1 MGSIKKRSNAFSSMS
16 MSFLDVMSC
25 GFGSVVLIFLILD
38 HQMSEQQPQVD
49 PALMNEVRLLQ
60 EDIVDGQDNLVTVR
74 NTLAEVNLE
83 VVEAQGLAER
93 IQTEITDFLEQL
105 ANMENTVASE
115 ESLEQLRAEI
125 RTLEEELQ
133 RMQASAIEESG
144 LSASAFVGEGNRQYL
159 TGMFL
164 GGNRIMI
171 LIDTSAS
178 MLDETVVNILRTR
191 NMPDASKQ
199 AAEKWQRA
207 VRTVEWISSQMP
219 VASQYQIYGFNAD
232 FTSALPG
239 TEGSWLEVA
248 DRDELNR
255 ALEGVKGF
263 IPTQGTNLA
272 NVFQAAAQMSPPPD
286 NIYLITDGLPTL
298 SNRRSSGN
306 LVTPQQRLELF
317 EDAVE
322 YLPDRTPVNVILL
335 PLEGDPAASAAYW
348 QLAQITRGS
357 FLAPARDWP

>member
-1 MGSIKKRSNAFSSMS
+1 MGSIKKRRNSFNSMS

-49 PALMNEVRLLQ
+49 PALMNEVRMLQ
-60 EDIVDGQDNLVTVR
+60 EDIVDGQDNLVRVR
-74 NTLAEVNLE
+74 NTLAEVSLE
-83 VVEAQGLAER
+83 VVEAQGLAAR

-105 ANMENTVASE
+105 ANMENTMTSE

-191 NMPDASKQ
+191 NMPDDSKRS
-199 AAEKWQRA
+199 AEKWQRA

-255 ALEGVKGF
+255 ALDGVKSF

-298 SNRRSSGN
+298 SNRRSSSN

-335 PLEGDPAASAAYW
+335 PLEGDPAAPAAYW

-357 FLAPARDWP
+357 FLTPARDWP

>member
-1 MGSIKKRSNAFSSMS
+1 MAAIKKRRSAFSPTSLA
-16 MSFLDVMSC
+16 FLDVMSC
-25 GFGSVVLIFLILD
+25 GFGAVVLIFLILD
-38 HQMSEQQPQVD
+38 HQMSEQEPQVD
-49 PALMNEVRLLQ
+49 PALMNEVRLLERDIQ
-60 EDIVDGQDNLVTVR
+60 EGQENLVQVR
-74 NTLAEVNLE
+74 NTLAEVDLQ
-83 VVEAQGLAER
+83 VVEAQGLATR

-105 ANMENTVASE
+105 ANMENTVTSE
-115 ESLEQLRAEI
+115 ESLEQLRTEI

-133 RMQASAIEESG
+133 RMQASAIEETG
-144 LSASAFVGEGNRQYL
+144 LNASAFVGEGNRQYL

-164 GGNRIMI
+164 GGNRILI

-178 MLDETVVNILRTR
+178 MLDETLVNILRTR
-191 NMPDASKQ
+191 NMSDDNKRK
-199 AAEKWQRA
+199 AAKWQRA

-219 VASQYQIYGFNAD
+219 VASQYQIYGFNAG

-255 ALEGVKGF
+255 SLEGVKSF

-272 NVFQAAAQMSPPPD
+272 SVFQAAAQMSPPPD

-298 SNRRSSGN
+298 SNQRSADN

-322 YLPDRTPVNVILL
+322 YLPDRVPVNVILL
-335 PLEGDPAASAAYW
+335 PLEGDPSATAAYW
-348 QLAQITRGS
+348 QLAQISRGS
-357 FLAPARDWP
+357 FLTPARDWP

>member
-1 MGSIKKRSNAFSSMS
+1 MS

-38 HQMSEQQPQVD
+38 HQMSEQQPEVD
-49 PALMNEVRLLQ
+49 PALMNEVRMLQ
-60 EDIVDGQDNLVTVR
+60 EDLVEGQENLVRAR
-74 NTLAEVNLE
+74 NTLAEVSLE

-105 ANMENTVASE
+105 ANMENTMTSE

-133 RMQASAIEESG
+133 RMQASAIEEAG

-178 MLDETVVNILRTR
+178 MLDETIVNILRTR
-191 NMPDASKQ
+191 NMPDDSKRQ
-199 AAEKWQRA
+199 AMKWQRA

-248 DRDELNR
+248 DRDELSR
-255 ALEGVKGF
+255 ALDGVKSF
-263 IPTQGTNLA
+263 IPAEGTNLA

-298 SNRRSSGN
+298 SNQRSSDS

-335 PLEGDPAASAAYW
+335 PLEGDPAAPAAYW

-357 FLAPARDWP
+357 FLTPARDWP

>member
-1 MGSIKKRSNAFSSMS
+1 MS

-49 PALMNEVRLLQ
+49 PALMNEVRMLQ
-60 EDIVDGQDNLVTVR
+60 EDIVDGQDNLVRVR
-74 NTLAEVNLE
+74 NTLAEVSLE
-83 VVEAQGLAER
+83 VVEAQGLAAR

-105 ANMENTVASE
+105 ANMENTMTSE

-191 NMPDASKQ
+191 NMPDDSKRS
-199 AAEKWQRA
+199 AEKWQRA

-255 ALEGVKGF
+255 ALDGVKSF

-298 SNRRSSGN
+298 SNRRSSSN

-335 PLEGDPAASAAYW
+335 PLEGDPAAPAAYW

-357 FLAPARDWP
+357 FLTPARDWP